1 MIQHSENMKLVKKI
15 YIRPSL
21 NKIILDSDLSLVM
34 NSQDPP
40 NDPGAGAPSGIGI
53 MPGYLQKA
61 FNLLI
66 R

>member
-1 MIQHSENMKLVKKI
+1 MQHSENMRLVKKI
-15 YIRPSL
+15 YKRPSL
-21 NKIILDSDLSLVM
+21 NKVILDSDLSLVM
-34 NSQDPP
+34 SSLNPP
-40 NDPGAGAPSGIGI
+40 NDPGPEAPSGIGI